1 MAVARRDR
9 TCSLGR
15 ADAAARLDSGTPC
28 CRIRDAGLASCVTL
42 RRFPTSP
49 AMHVAVRL
57 LLPCLIVALAG
68 CVAGRPNAV
77 PPPTDAMT
85 DTADTIEIRFTTP
98 ARYADDVAAAA
109 SPIAPMTA
117 PDVDGVRIGSFAG
130 YPAVLVETADARA
143 AIALHGGHLLS
154 YVPTGGEDVLWLS
167 PRPAD
172 VPAAIRGGVPVIW
185 PFFGRQGQTSDVPS
199 HGFVR
204 TVRWQLVDAARDDDG
219 SVSLTLAPPHHPDLG
234 LALRMHL
241 RIGAALE
248 QTLETTNERAAPV
261 AFTQALHS
269 YFRVSDVAAVRVEGL
284 DGLQFLDKN
293 DGYARH
299 AQTGDWT
306 LDDARDPGRS
316 DYIYADAG
324 GRYRLDDPGLDRR
337 LELTTTGSHALVV
350 WNPGEAAAERSSD
363 MNDGAWRGFLCL
375 EAANAGPDVVRLAPG
390 QTHAL
395 TQRVRVLPRD

>member
-1 MAVARRDR
+1 
-9 TCSLGR
+9 
-15 ADAAARLDSGTPC
+15 
-28 CRIRDAGLASCVTL
+28 
-42 RRFPTSP
+42 
-49 AMHVAVRL
+49 MHRAVRL
-57 LLPCLIVALAG
+57 LLPCLLLPCLIAALAS
-68 CVAGRPNAV
+68 CAAGRPNTTL
-77 PPPTDAMT
+77 PKIDAMT
-85 DTADTIEIRFTTP
+85 ESAALTETRFTTP
-98 ARYADDVAAAA
+98 ARYAEEVTAAGAPVAATA
-109 SPIAPMTA
+109 A
-117 PDVDGVRIGSFAG
+117 PDVDGVRIGTFAG

-154 YVPTGGEDVLWLS
+154 YVPTGGEDLLWLS
-167 PRPAD
+167 PRLAD
-172 VPAAIRGGVPVIW
+172 APAAIRGGVPVIW

-204 TVRWQLVDAARDDDG
+204 TVRWQLVDAAREADG
-219 SVSLTLAPPHHPDLG
+219 SVALTLAPPTYADLG

-241 RIGAALE
+241 RIGGTLE
-248 QTLETTNERAAPV
+248 QTLETTNTGDAPV

-269 YFRVSDVAAVRVEGL
+269 YFRVSDVAGIQLEGV

-293 DGYARH
+293 DGYAPH
-299 AQTGDWT
+299 TQTGDWT

-337 LELTTTGSHALVV
+337 IELVTSGSRSLVV
-350 WNPGEAAAERSSD
+350 WNPGEASAERSSD

-390 QTHAL
+390 QTHVL
-395 TQRVRVLPRD
+395 TQRVRVLARD